1 MTLTLLLVYGTV
13 FIAALISAE
22 VLLRG
27 YFTTAARH
35 KAVNHR
41 LSLLDGSVDHRK
53 TYRDMLKER
62 GADQDWRSLPLM
74 QRLRR
79 FYAQSGIKFDAPRFA
94 LYAVAGALLIWLALQ
109 LVVPSTLI
117 RIVIFLVVCPL
128 VPVVVIWRVRAMRM
142 RKFTQK
148 LPEALDVAVRSLSAG
163 HPLPAAI
170 ALVAREMPDPI
181 GSEFGLLSDELTYG
195 VVLEDALVNLAD
207 RVGVEDLNLLA
218 ISLSVQAG
226 TGGNLV
232 EILQN
237 LSKTLRDRFML
248 KAKVRAISSEGRITA
263 IFMSVYPFLL
273 YAMIRT
279 LSPTYFDPVWDSGY
293 GPTVVT
299 VLLVIMAIG
308 NVILYK
314 LVNFEY

>member
-94 LYAVAGALLIWLALQ
+94 LYAVAGGALLLL
-109 LVVPSTLI
+109 
-117 RIVIFLVVCPL
+117 
-128 VPVVVIWRVRAMRM
+128 PVTIPPGESWR
-142 RKFTQK
+142 F
-148 LPEALDVAVRSLSAG
+148 
-163 HPLPAAI
+163 
-170 ALVAREMPDPI
+170 
-181 GSEFGLLSDELTYG
+181 
-195 VVLEDALVNLAD
+195 
-207 RVGVEDLNLLA
+207 
-218 ISLSVQAG
+218 
-226 TGGNLV
+226 
-232 EILQN
+232 
-237 LSKTLRDRFML
+237 
-248 KAKVRAISSEGRITA
+248 GRIGA
-263 IFMSVYPFLL
+263 VEC
-273 YAMIRT
+273 
-279 LSPTYFDPVWDSGY
+279 SGQPAHRR
-293 GPTVVT
+293 GSNDRGRSGLRRVERAGLT
-299 VLLVIMAIG
+299 
-308 NVILYK
+308 
-314 LVNFEY
+314 